1 MAGSIG
7 VVCAAGVVSSVEEIF
22 RIICC
27 MGLALLIVLLF
38 NFVFARYRSRIAKT
52 EVSEI
57 LESSMNFYRHSKPEA
72 TLEPHGTTQ
81 RRIKAKYE

>member
-1 MAGSIG
+1 MAGSIS
-7 VVCAAGVVSSVEEIF
+7 VVCAAGLVASVEEFF

-27 MGLALLIVLLF
+27 IGLAFLVVLLF
-38 NFVFARYRSRIAKT
+38 NFVFARYKSRIAKT

-72 TLEPHGTTQ
+72 TLEPHGTIQ
-81 RRIKAKYE
+81 KRIKAKYE